1 MTLTRGAGP
10 DLTSTYQTLLSN
22 WYTPT
27 PTFSGHL
34 PTTCHPCPE
43 APFPLDDL
51 RWYMSP
57 SLSSP
62 LSDSLWG
69 APVSTRDAAHV
80 NTCLFSFANLSLV
93 SLIQGH
99 SLKNLGW
106 REENIVA
113 FVTLGNSFYS
123 STSFSSSVQWKDSP
137 SNDYPMC
144 GGCKPP

>member
-27 PTFSGHL
+27 PTSSGHL

-51 RWYMSP
+51 RWDRSP
-57 SLSSP
+57 SLSNP
-62 LSDSLWG
+62 LRDSLW
-69 APVSTRDAAHV
+69 DAAHI

-99 SLKNLGW
+99 S
-106 REENIVA
+106 
-113 FVTLGNSFYS
+113 
-123 STSFSSSVQWKDSP
+123 
-137 SNDYPMC
+137 
-144 GGCKPP
+144 